1 MYNEEIERLINVT
14 LADCKITESE
24 RRALEK
30 KAENYGIDLVEFNHE
45 LDNRLLNI
53 LIDDALAEG
62 KLTDRKRRELEK
74 QAKLLGLDL
83 DIFNLELDAKFQEFN
98 TAKNKNA
105 TDELADAKAYIAA
118 FRETIKTTA
127 VYSPTGK
134 YGKNV
139 LDKQKT
145 QEKKDELISMEK
157 PSTPE
162 RLNEFLLF
170 LLETKNIKKISSLL
184 NNTDKYTLESS
195 VLKETIGKCKK
206 TIRRKKT
213 KKVFAIVMAC
223 LLGIGIIAAAVFLWR
238 SDLRLIWKILLS
250 FLLPSG
256 IIWCYNIIE
265 TESNSID
272 NI

>member
-1 MYNEEIERLINVT
+1 MYNEEIERLINVA

-45 LDNRLLNI
+45 LDSRLLNI

-62 KLTDRKRRELEK
+62 NLTDKKRRKLEN

-83 DIFNLELDAKFQEFN
+83 DVFNLELDARFQEVN

-105 TDELADAKAYIAA
+105 TDAVADAKAYITA

-139 LDKQKT
+139 LDTQKT
-145 QEKKDELISMEK
+145 KQKKDELISMEK

-170 LLETKNIKKISSLL
+170 LLEIKNTKKISSLL
-184 NNTDKYTLESS
+184 NTTDKCTLESL
-195 VLKETIGKCKK
+195 VLNKTISKCKK
-206 TIRRKKT
+206 AIRREKLKY
-213 KKVFAIVMAC
+213 VFAIVLAC
-223 LLGIGIIAAAVFLWR
+223 LCSIGCIVVHVFLWR
-238 SDLRLIWKILLS
+238 SDMHLIWKILISVFSAPAALG
-250 FLLPSG
+250 LIAILWDRIP
-256 IIWCYNIIE
+256 
-265 TESNSID
+265 D
-272 NI
+272 R